1 VPDDW
6 QLVSAPGLTL
16 RVPPNWPVDELGPDE
31 PRPGACGFAGM
42 TGRVTRALGTSD
54 VAVRCPL
61 TVSVLVP
68 PSDGVWVYELRP
80 DESVP
85 ADESLPIIDRIVS
98 TGDHRYLVRVGFG
111 VDGTIGRIPVLG
123 FLVVILLRL
132 AFFLAALAL
141 SILGF
146 TKAMFGEEW
155 RIPYLDDLA
164 DRVPIE

>member
-1 VPDDW
+1 VNEHITSRERWLGAVCYVP
-6 QLVSAPGLTL
+6 
-16 RVPPNWPVDELGPDE
+16 LGVFAALFAGGRTPFIT
-31 PRPGACGFAGM
+31 RHARQGFALLLAEVVG
-42 TGRVTRALGTSD
+42 L
-54 VAVRCPL
+54 
-61 TVSVLVP
+61 
-68 PSDGVWVYELRP
+68 
-80 DESVP
+80 
-85 ADESLPIIDRIVS
+85 SLIWI
-98 TGDHRYLVRVGFG
+98 